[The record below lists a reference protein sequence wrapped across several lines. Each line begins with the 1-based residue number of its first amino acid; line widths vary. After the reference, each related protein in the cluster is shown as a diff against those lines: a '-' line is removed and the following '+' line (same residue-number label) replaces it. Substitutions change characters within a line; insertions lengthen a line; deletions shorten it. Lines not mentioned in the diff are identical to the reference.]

1 MHKIGYNLQ
10 MHTFQPRE
18 NAATESEQTERDH
31 AYVAC
36 DATMC

>member
-10 MHTFQPRE
+10 MHIFQPRK
-18 NAATESEQTERDH
+18 NAAKESEQTEREH

-36 DATMC
+36 DVMM